1 MSADIQVDQVL
12 DAKNL
17 RCVLILKTKK
27 AMGTLSRGQVLKVEA
42 MDDISKSE
50 ITSWVNKTGNEMLKM
65 EQETGIF
72 TCYIK
77 KTA

>member
-1 MSADIQVDQVL
+1 MSVDIQADQVL

-27 AMGTLSRGQVLKVEA
+27 AMGTLSQGQVLKVEA
-42 MDDISKSE
+42 MDEISKSE
-50 ITSWVNKTGNEMLKM
+50 ITSWVSKTGNELLKM
-65 EQETGIF
+65 EQETGKF

-77 KTA
+77 KVA

>member
-1 MSADIQVDQVL
+1 MSANIQADHVL

-17 RCVLILKTKK
+17 RCVLLLKTKK

-42 MDDISKSE
+42 MDDVSKSE
-50 ITSWVNKTGNEMLKM
+50 ITSWVSKTGNELLKM
-65 EQETGIF
+65 EQETGKF

-77 KTA
+77 KVA

>member
-1 MSADIQVDQVL
+1 MSADIQFDQVL

-17 RCVLILKTKK
+17 RCVIILKTKK
-27 AMGTLSRGQVLKVEA
+27 AIGALSRGQVLKVEA

-65 EQETGIF
+65 EQETGKY